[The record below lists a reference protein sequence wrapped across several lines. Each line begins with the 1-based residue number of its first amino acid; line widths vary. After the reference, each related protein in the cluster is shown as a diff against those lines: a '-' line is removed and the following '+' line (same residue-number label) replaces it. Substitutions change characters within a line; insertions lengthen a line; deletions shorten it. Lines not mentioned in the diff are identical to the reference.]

1 MHTSH
6 TNLREKFQIILQ
18 MLIKAVLMVV
28 YKIFYKVEII
38 GAEKAVEEIKNAQ
51 KKGKGMLLV
60 ANHTNELDGPFLR
73 TFLPLPWLSDPMYYV
88 AMTSEHYNKSAFD
101 WRKYAYGGWLFKVL
115 GAFPAY
121 KGMKDYQ
128 ASLVNHIELLE
139 QQKIVCIFPEGKINR
154 DPNVVADVRGGVGF
168 LADFTDTDI
177 IPVKTEGLMKL
188 EWKKALLGKK
198 PLIRITYKPLV
209 QIAEL
214 MQNARDKGLTETV
227 DLYKDVAVQAMT
239 IVRSK

>member
-18 MLIKAVLMVV
+18 MLIKAVLTLVF
-28 YKIFYKVEII
+28 KIMFRVEIV
-38 GAEKAVEEIKNAQ
+38 GAHKAVEEIKNAQ

-73 TFLPLPWLSDPMYYV
+73 AFLPLPWLSDPMYYV
-88 AMTSEHYNKSAFD
+88 AMTSEHYNKSVFD
-101 WRKYAYGGWLFKVL
+101 WRKYAYGGWLFRVL

-121 KGMKDYQ
+121 KGMQDYQ

-139 QQKIVCIFPEGKINR
+139 QQKIVCIFPEGRINR
-154 DPNVVADVRGGVGF
+154 DPSVVSEVRGGVGF

-177 IPVKTEGLMKL
+177 IPVKTEGLQQL
-188 EWKKALLGKK
+188 SWKNALLGRR

-209 QIAEL
+209 TIAEL
-214 MQNARDKGLTETV
+214 MQNSRDKHIPTGVEM
-227 DLYKDVAVQAMT
+227 YKDVAQQAMA
-239 IVRSK
+239 IVRN